1 LIEQEKKM
9 SRAKAPIV
17 QVKPNEA
24 RILEAVVFLVSE
36 ADRLNKPATQY
47 DIVKSIFLADRRHL
61 NEYGRPITFD
71 RYVAMEHGPVPSNV
85 YSLLRL
91 DPEKN
96 GLPWSKKQISPK
108 AFQYNGATREFD
120 EAILAE
126 SDCEALGESFVTVKA
141 LGFQQIRKLTHEDP
155 AYVDAWEDDSDKK
168 SFDMSYVMLYDVP
181 ALDKAQEL
189 KFISEHI

>member
-1 LIEQEKKM
+1 MI
-9 SRAKAPIV
+9 RAKAPIV
-17 QVKPNEA
+17 HLKPNDS
-24 RILEAVVFLVSE
+24 RIMEAVVFLVSE
-36 ADRLNKPATQY
+36 ADRLGKQATQY

-85 YSLLRL
+85 YNLLRL
-91 DPEKN
+91 DPQEHGFPWEKVQV
-96 GLPWSKKQISPK
+96 GPK
-108 AFQYNGATREFD
+108 AFQYKNAGREFD

-126 SDCEALGESFVTVKA
+126 SDCEALAESFVTVKA

-155 AYVDAWEDDSDKK
+155 AYVDAWEDDSEKK

-181 ALDKAQEL
+181 ALEKAHEL